1 MESVPQYLT
10 SSWDCLNWLFNII
23 NRIKVCWFRIS
34 PGVFG
39 RLERNSS
46 LNEMDFSNINFP
58 FPLWIVRPTWE
69 CALKIGF
76 FVPVIIVS
84 LVGNGLVIYLMA
96 TNRFL
101 RTSINIFIWN
111 LAIADLLTILLFPW
125 IILIIDL
132 YQMFILGA
140 VICQIEGFLR
150 VMLML
155 VDVFSL
161 LAVSCDRFFAIV
173 FPFRPRM
180 GHLAAYI
187 ICGVIWILSSAIACP
202 LITARV
208 YKERQW
214 KDILESWCI
223 DNVSFSFIYYISL
236 DAILVWFPLIV
247 MTVLFIFIFIIMK
260 QRTSTCSAIQLKQLA
275 QRHRI
280 IRMLF
285 FILIGFFICYMPFT
299 ISIIVRN
306 KVVLGNSI
314 NSIPDWLRSLLYTSR
329 YVMCVNTALNPIIY
343 GFCNDNFRKAAAKQF
358 PSLKWGV
365 TPVAS
370 AMSASSNNGRINSD
384 WNKLQNQTYV
394 MWLDPT
400 TTTFDCNED
409 IL

>member
-1 MESVPQYLT
+1 
-10 SSWDCLNWLFNII
+10 
-23 NRIKVCWFRIS
+23 
-34 PGVFG
+34 
-39 RLERNSS
+39 
-46 LNEMDFSNINFP
+46 MDFSNINFP

-384 WNKLQNQTYV
+384 
-394 MWLDPT
+394 
-400 TTTFDCNED
+400 
-409 IL
+409 